1 MNQNLN
7 QNIKN
12 IDLETKNKLKDCLK
26 CLLCERIFY
35 QPITLHCQD
44 TFCKSCLQKYNNTT
58 KKNNCPKCLKPT
70 FNPMILNFKL
80 CDLINKIFP
89 EETKKREEE
98 FNAIKNKLTPD
109 EKLKEDIK
117 EEIIK
122 NNWRNIVN
130 KKTTQ
135 QPEQQLPQQNQ
146 LQQFFL
152 ETIF

>member
-7 QNIKN
+7 QNIN
-12 IDLETKNKLKDCLK
+12 LETKNKLKECLK
-26 CLLCERIFY
+26 CLLCNKILY

-44 TFCKSCLQKYNNTT
+44 TFCKLCLQKYNHKT
-58 KKNNCPKCLKPT
+58 KKSNCPKCLKPT
-70 FNPMILNFKL
+70 FNPMIQNFKL

-89 EETKKREEE
+89 EETRKREEE
-98 FNAIKNKLTPD
+98 LNALKNKLSPD

-117 EEIIK
+117 DEIIK

-130 KKTTQ
+130 KKSTQNQLQ
-135 QPEQQLPQQNQ
+135 QPQQQQNQ
-146 LQQFFL
+146 IQQFFL

>member
-7 QNIKN
+7 QNIN
-12 IDLETKNKLKDCLK
+12 LETKNKLKECLK
-26 CLLCERIFY
+26 CLLCNKILY

-58 KKNNCPKCLKPT
+58 KKNNCPKCLKST

-80 CDLINKIFP
+80 CDLIHKIFP

-122 NNWRNIVN
+122 NNWSHIVN
-130 KKTTQ
+130 KKTTPHPQ
-135 QPEQQLPQQNQ
+135 QPPQQNH